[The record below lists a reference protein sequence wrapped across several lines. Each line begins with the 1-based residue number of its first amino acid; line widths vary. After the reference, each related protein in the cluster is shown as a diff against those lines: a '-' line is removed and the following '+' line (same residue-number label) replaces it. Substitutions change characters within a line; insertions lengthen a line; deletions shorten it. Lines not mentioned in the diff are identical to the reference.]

1 MGGTGSIS
9 AQVTLASA
17 FAFNGEIPGGSPAIR
32 KHTTL
37 LSTKHKIVFS

>member
-17 FAFNGEIPGGSPAIR
+17 FAFHGEIPDGSPAIR
-32 KHTTL
+32 KYATL
-37 LSTKHKIVFS
+37 LSTKHKIIFS